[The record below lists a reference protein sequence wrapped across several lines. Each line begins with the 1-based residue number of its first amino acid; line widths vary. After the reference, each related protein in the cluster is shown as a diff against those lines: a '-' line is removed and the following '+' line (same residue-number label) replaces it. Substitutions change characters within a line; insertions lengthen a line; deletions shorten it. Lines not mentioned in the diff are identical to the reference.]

1 MVLAY
6 KSKIIKK
13 EKEKKMIL
21 DEELQVISK
30 VKKYLKDNY
39 QSIAEVMISGGV
51 DNMEKYKY
59 LMGQAHAYQK
69 IDQEISNLLK
79 PKEQKN
85 DTERPENV
93 VDIRR
98 PED

>member
-1 MVLAY
+1 
-6 KSKIIKK
+6 
-13 EKEKKMIL
+13 
-21 DEELQVISK
+21 
-30 VKKYLKDNY
+30 
-39 QSIAEVMISGGV
+39 MISGGV

-93 VDIRR
+93 VDIRTK
-98 PED
+98 D

>member
-1 MVLAY
+1 
-6 KSKIIKK
+6 
-13 EKEKKMIL
+13 MIL

-39 QSIAEVMISGGV
+39 QSIGQVMLSGGV
-51 DNMEKYKY
+51 DNMEKYRY

-69 IDQEISNLLK
+69 IDQEISNLLQ
-79 PKEQKN
+79 PKEPKN

-93 VDIRR
+93 VEFGN
-98 PED
+98 PKG